1 MQITLNIPD
10 TEAPQIVN
18 GICAATN
25 YDPATSKDKVE
36 WVKDKVVFWLKDTAK
51 RGQLMNLR
59 TNIVTAVDNISI
71 T

>member
-10 TEAPQIVN
+10 DQAKQIVD

-25 YDPATSKDKVE
+25 FDPATSKDPVE
-36 WVKDKVVFWLKDTAK
+36 WVKDKAVTWLKDTAK

-59 TNIVTAVDNISI
+59 TNIVAAVDNISI

>member
-10 TEAPQIVN
+10 ADAPQIVN

-25 YDPATSKDKVE
+25 FDAGSGKTKAE
-36 WVKDKVVFWLKDTAK
+36 WAKEKVVGWIKDTAK
-51 RGQLMNLR
+51 RGQLISDR
-59 TNIVTAVDNISI
+59 ASIVAAVDNISI

>member
-1 MQITLNIPD
+1 MD
-10 TEAPQIVN
+10 

-25 YDPATSKDKVE
+25 FDPATSKDPVE
-36 WVKDKVVFWLKDTAK
+36 WVKDKAVTWLKDTAK

-59 TNIVTAVDNISI
+59 TNIVAAVDNISI